1 MIDIDGN
8 PTDLMEPVS
17 KINAAVRALGP
28 TLMKLETRAMYFTGQ
43 SFGAAYNSCPRDS
56 LSVPRTGISDW
67 RSATWRRRTDRAYSM
82 LVNRDY
88 KNATEVTFTVD
99 AGIKTLYRV
108 SPETGKLEALTAK
121 DGKYTVDWMRARVPC
136 SPATRISASR

>member
-1 MIDIDGN
+1 
-8 PTDLMEPVS
+8 
-17 KINAAVRALGP
+17 
-28 TLMKLETRAMYFTGQ
+28 
-43 SFGAAYNSCPRDS
+43 
-56 LSVPRTGISDW
+56 
-67 RSATWRRRTDRAYSM
+67 M

-121 DGKYTVDWMRARVPC
+121 DGKYTVRLDAGEGALLACDKDFRFEMKEVTNFHYLKKAVTAPQK
-136 SPATRISASR
+136 P